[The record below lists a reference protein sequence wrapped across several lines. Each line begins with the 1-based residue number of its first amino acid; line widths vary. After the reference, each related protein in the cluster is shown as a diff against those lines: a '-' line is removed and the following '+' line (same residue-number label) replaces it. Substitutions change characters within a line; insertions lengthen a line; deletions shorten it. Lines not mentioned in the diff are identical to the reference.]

1 MGLIATYGGTITFS
15 GHNTS
20 GNGTKVNCRSIT
32 INWERASLDVT
43 TIGDFWEKRVPGRM
57 RRFGTLTL
65 LRQDSDIDKPLMSHL
80 HPHDLASATSASLTL
95 KYVEAG
101 AGNSAA
107 NNVIPGTYARIAASQ
122 PAMNIQITSAS
133 FTDDGTGVGT
143 WELSWEEQGPTV

>member
-1 MGLIATYGGTITFS
+1 MATTPRKRR
-15 GHNTS
+15 TS
-20 GNGTKVNCRSIT
+20 SPKTPPRRSRPGYDP
-32 INWERASLDVT
+32 RAT
-43 TIGDFWEKRVPGRM
+43 
-57 RRFGTLTL
+57 
-65 LRQDSDIDKPLMSHL
+65 
-80 HPHDLASATSASLTL
+80 HDLASATSASLTL

-133 FTDDGTGVGT
+133 LTDDGTGVGT